1 MVTPHIS
8 LRVDKEALDRWQA
21 NCLLNNTTVSSR
33 IRLLMDAWC
42 DYEEDLQMDAEL
54 LSSKVDLNQL
64 KEEYGIV

>member
-21 NCLLNNTTVSSR
+21 NCQLNNTTVSSR